1 MITTLK
7 QALIVAAV
15 IGGVMWINNMT
26 GNKIGTVLAA

>member
-1 MITTLK
+1 MVTTLK

-15 IGGVMWINNMT
+15 IAGVMWINNMT